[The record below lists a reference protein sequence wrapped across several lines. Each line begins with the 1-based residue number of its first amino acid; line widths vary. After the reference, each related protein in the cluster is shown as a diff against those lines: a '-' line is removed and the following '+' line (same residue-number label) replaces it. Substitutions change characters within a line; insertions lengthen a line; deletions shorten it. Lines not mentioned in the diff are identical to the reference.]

1 MRRPDWTEEKFNM
14 VSAFIRK
21 DYLWVCREGFQFVR
35 KKMLI
40 AVSLKV
46 IYCLL
51 KGLHCTVYD
60 YIAVFRGPVEL
71 KHLKV
76 QNIIIELAVC
86 REPSTQTII
95 QTQQL
100 TTSQWILNLGVFV
113 CILVCRNTGDY
124 SSARGTVIAMETSH
138 SISKEQYPKAPWS
151 FCVIHFNNSTEVMGC
166 GSGSAAGERRVGVA
180 HGSSTGVV

>member
-1 MRRPDWTEEKFNM
+1 
-14 VSAFIRK
+14 
-21 DYLWVCREGFQFVR
+21 
-35 KKMLI
+35 MLI

-60 YIAVFRGPVEL
+60 YIAVFKGPVEL

-100 TTSQWILNLGVFV
+100 TTSQ
-113 CILVCRNTGDY
+113 
-124 SSARGTVIAMETSH
+124 
-138 SISKEQYPKAPWS
+138 
-151 FCVIHFNNSTEVMGC
+151 
-166 GSGSAAGERRVGVA
+166 
-180 HGSSTGVV
+180 